1 MGGYDRR
8 QALPVY
14 RFTFEGSDLEGFE
27 FAAHP
32 PSFEGEHAALLLM
45 AAEAPGASV
54 ARWLLALRP
63 VLLDLGHALHSWNLT
78 RGGLPVEPTPAE
90 LLRLD
95 RPMLVEMLTQWRA
108 TLDQP
113 PATVD
118 DQDASS
124 EKTEVDSDSA
134 GQGGPHDADLSEDDV
149 FALGIPQKTGL

>member
-8 QALPVY
+8 QVLPVY

-45 AAEAPGASV
+45 AAEAPGASA

-63 VLLDLGHALHSWNLT
+63 VLLDLGHSLHSWNLT
-78 RGGLPVEPTPAE
+78 RGGLPVEPCAAE

-108 TLDQP
+108 TLDPPPPGAPEQGAPQHP
-113 PATVD
+113 PAD
-118 DQDASS
+118 DPPAFD
-124 EKTEVDSDSA
+124 
-134 GQGGPHDADLSEDDV
+134 EDEA
-149 FALGIPQKTGL
+149 FALSIPQTTGK

>member
-1 MGGYDRR
+1 MEGGYDRR

-14 RFTFEGSDLEGFE
+14 SFTFEDSPLEGFT

-45 AAEAPGASV
+45 AAEAPGASA

-78 RGGLPVEPTPAE
+78 RGGIPVEPTPAE

-108 TLDQP
+108 TLNP
-113 PATVD
+113 PAEVD
-118 DQDASS
+118 SHEHQPGQ
-124 EKTEVDSDSA
+124 TEVDSVSA
-134 GQGGPHDADLSEDDV
+134 VQDRPDNAQIDEDEA
-149 FALGIPQKTGL
+149 FALSIPQTTGQ